1 LQHQRGHHSLLL
13 PAILAFACG
22 PGEGGDGLSA
32 GSPGQGTLPAGS
44 TSVEGTS
51 SSTSSSAEPGST
63 GGSGTEAAPNAS
75 GDTTTAG
82 APESTT
88 GAAGST
94 SGDTSGDTSEDTSG
108 EAPADPSNGS
118 SGSSGSSGDGP
129 GDEGTT
135 GGPGMGDAPPPP
147 TNAPDEN
154 LLVAL
159 VGDMGAGSAPKAVYQ
174 RVLDEG
180 ADLLIVLGDFDYG
193 DDPAQ
198 FFKDMEGVLGGTFP
212 VFGVIGNHDVAEWDG
227 YQSGLKARLAKV
239 QGAACTGDLGVD
251 SSCKYRGLH
260 FVLSGVGT
268 IGTKAKHEQYIADA
282 LAADDSLWSL
292 CIWHKNMRDLQ
303 AGDKSDDVGWPAFK
317 HCQKEGAPIVMGH
330 EHSYARTRALTDIG
344 NKGNGHGA
352 TGLPELLE
360 VGPGRT
366 FTVVSGLGGKSIRA
380 YEDALHKDDQWWA
393 TLYASD
399 YHRQNG
405 VEKPGASGE
414 DGVLFMRFNVDGD
427 AASAH
432 GYFKT
437 VKGEVIDEFDVV
449 KKQ

>member
-1 LQHQRGHHSLLL
+1 MRAAIRRPRGR
-13 PAILAFACG
+13 PNRRRARRGARAAIRAVIRARIRAARPRPIRRMARAARAARAAMDRAMRGRRAG
-22 PGEGGDGLSA
+22 PGWATRRRRRPTRPTRICWWRWSA
-32 GSPGQGTLPAGS
+32 TW
-44 TSVEGTS
+44 
-51 SSTSSSAEPGST
+51 
-63 GGSGTEAAPNAS
+63 
-75 GDTTTAG
+75 
-82 APESTT
+82 
-88 GAAGST
+88 
-94 SGDTSGDTSEDTSG
+94 
-108 EAPADPSNGS
+108 
-118 SGSSGSSGDGP
+118 GP
-129 GDEGTT
+129 GRRPRRCISGCST
-135 GGPGMGDAPPPP
+135 
-147 TNAPDEN
+147 
-154 LLVAL
+154 
-159 VGDMGAGSAPKAVYQ
+159 
-174 RVLDEG
+174 RG

-330 EHSYARTRALTDIG
+330 EHSYARTPRVDRHRQQGQRARRDRSPGAARGRAGPHL
-344 NKGNGHGA
+344 HGRLGPRRQEHP
-352 TGLPELLE
+352 GLRGCPAQGRPV
-360 VGPGRT
+360 VG
-366 FTVVSGLGGKSIRA
+366 
-380 YEDALHKDDQWWA
+380 DALRLRLPPPERRREAGRLGRGRRPCSCASTSTA
-393 TLYASD
+393 TPRARTATS
-399 YHRQNG
+399 R
-405 VEKPGASGE
+405 PS
-414 DGVLFMRFNVDGD
+414 R
-427 AASAH
+427 
-432 GYFKT
+432 
-437 VKGEVIDEFDVV
+437 GEVIDEFDVV